1 MSTNVHTNVHTT
13 HPQPGRP
20 VGRDTA
26 EQTLDDRAETATVP
40 ASGGGKFCDAVVA
53 TARNPQGTPRSHPGH
68 EPCTE
73 RGGGLEPAWYP
84 NGCRE
89 GEADMNVFA
98 LPATGS
104 SVYDNYRM
112 NKQAISVTLSP
123 DNLLWLRGRARADQR
138 GSLSEYLDRLIT
150 RARFGQDA
158 PRVVRSMKGA
168 LKGLVAEPRNE
179 AAAISPDVWQAWR
192 TRWDDLLAGVDTTSS
207 GPARTMRLGS
217 ARASLAVAEGKPV
230 SARRPRRA

>member
-1 MSTNVHTNVHTT
+1 MS
-13 HPQPGRP
+13 
-20 VGRDTA
+20 
-26 EQTLDDRAETATVP
+26 
-40 ASGGGKFCDAVVA
+40 
-53 TARNPQGTPRSHPGH
+53 
-68 EPCTE
+68 
-73 RGGGLEPAWYP
+73 
-84 NGCRE
+84 
-89 GEADMNVFA
+89 VFA
-98 LPATGS
+98 LPATGF
-104 SVYDNYRM
+104 VIYDNNRM

-158 PRVVRSMKGA
+158 PRVMRSMKGA
-168 LKGLVAEPRNE
+168 LTGLAAEPPDV

-192 TRWDDLLAGVDTTSS
+192 GRWDDLLAGVDTTPT

-217 ARASLAVAEGKPV
+217 ARAPMAVAEGKPV